1 MKTWTATSQASL
13 FDLPA
18 GLAARD
24 RGIEIAGNQRASLVV
39 EARNLAVE
47 IAKRNGTVNADDV
60 VEAMCERGYGPH
72 VLGPAT
78 GSIFR
83 DRRFKFTGQRIK
95 SKRPWANA
103 NELKEWSL
111 VEK

>member
-1 MKTWTATSQASL
+1 MKTWIPASQASL

-18 GLAARD
+18 GIAAKD
-24 RGIEIAGNQRASLVV
+24 KGIEIAASQRASLVI

-47 IAKRNGTVNADDV
+47 IAKRKGTVNADDI

-103 NELKEWSL
+103 NELRVWSL
-111 VEK
+111 V